1 MDIIKGTGVALVTPF
16 NDDFSIDFKSLENI
30 INNVINGGVDFLV
43 VLGTTGESVVL
54 NKYERREV
62 IDFCIRINNNR
73 LPIVLGLG
81 SNNTLD
87 LIKEIKLTNFSGIDA
102 ILSVSPYYNKPT
114 QDGIYL
120 HYSMIAEVSPVP
132 IIIYNVPGRTATN
145 ITSDTTIRLAN
156 DFKNIIAIKEASG
169 DLKQIEQIIK
179 YRPKDFLV
187 LSGDDELTL
196 KIIELGGDGVIA
208 VIGQAF
214 PEIFS
219 NMVSLIIK
227 GNIKKAIEF
236 HKSLV
241 LIYPPLYNDGNPA
254 GIKASLNIMGICKN
268 VVRPPLVPVSESVY
282 NKLKEI
288 ILGSS

>member
-219 NMVSLIIK
+219 NMVSQIIK

>member
-16 NDDFSIDFKSLENI
+16 NEDFSIDFKSLENI

-208 VIGQAF
+208 VIGQAY

-219 NMVSLIIK
+219 NMVSQIIK
-227 GNIKKAIEF
+227 GNIKRAIEF

-288 ILGSS
+288 ISGSS

>member
-145 ITSDTTIRLAN
+145 ITSDTTIRSAN

>member
-16 NDDFSIDFKSLENI
+16 NEDFSIDFKSLENI

-208 VIGQAF
+208 VIGQAY

-219 NMVSLIIK
+219 NMVSQIIK
-227 GNIKKAIEF
+227 GNIKRAIEF

>member
-16 NDDFSIDFKSLENI
+16 NEDFSIDFKSLENI

-196 KIIELGGDGVIA
+196 KIIDLGGDGVIA
-208 VIGQAF
+208 VIGQAY

-219 NMVSLIIK
+219 NMVSQIIK
-227 GNIKKAIEF
+227 GNIKRAIEF

-288 ILGSS
+288 ISGSS

>member
-16 NDDFSIDFKSLENI
+16 NEDFSIDFKSLENI

-196 KIIELGGDGVIA
+196 KIIDLGGDGVIA
-208 VIGQAF
+208 VIGQAY

-219 NMVSLIIK
+219 NMVSHIIK
-227 GNIKKAIEF
+227 GNIKRAIEF

-288 ILGSS
+288 ISGSS

>member
-1 MDIIKGTGVALVTPF
+1 MDFIKGTGVALVTPF
-16 NDDFSIDFKSLENI
+16 NEDFSIDFKSLKNI
-30 INNVINGGVDFLV
+30 IDNVINGGVDFLV

-54 NKYERREV
+54 DKYEKKEV
-62 IDFCIRINNNR
+62 IDFCIKINNNR

-81 SNNTLD
+81 SNNTFD
-87 LIKEIKLTNFSGIDA
+87 LIQEIEITNFSGIDA

-114 QDGIYL
+114 QEGIYL

-132 IIIYNVPGRTATN
+132 IIIYNVPGRTASN

-169 DLKQIEQIIK
+169 DLKQIEEIIK

-196 KIIELGGDGVIA
+196 KILELGGDGVIG
-208 VIGQAF
+208 VVVQAY
-214 PEIFS
+214 PEIYS
-219 NMVSLIIK
+219 KMVGQILM
-227 GNIKKAIEF
+227 GNINRAIEF
-236 HKSLV
+236 HKNLV
-241 LIYPPLYNDGNPA
+241 LIYPSLYIDGNPA
-254 GIKASLNIMGICKN
+254 GIKASLDIMGICKN
-268 VVRPPLVPVSESVY
+268 VVRPPLVPVSKSTY

-288 ILGSS
+288 ILDLV